1 MVWLEGYVFGEWED
15 QVLGDT
21 RTGKGLA
28 RGAFRT
34 FWGTLEARGQ
44 LS

>member
-1 MVWLEGYVFGEWED
+1 MVWLEGYVFGEWGD
-15 QVLGDT
+15 QVGGDT
-21 RTGKGLA
+21 RTGKGQA

-44 LS
+44 LR